1 VPPTRSSPH
10 TPGMSEVSIAPA
22 GGGDARAIASRRQLD
37 DASFRLYLELIEEG
51 NAWAARDQ
59 GETVGLALAH
69 ATGDEWY
76 VADLFVE
83 QSYRGAHVGQ
93 RLFDAVTSE
102 AGDLARAMLVEPG
115 DARAGAILLRRG
127 IALHAPVL
135 LLAGAVPREEELA
148 IMAAG
153 DYRFDV
159 GTIDPAA
166 HGFALDALDRDV
178 RGITRA
184 GDHLRFARSAAQAS
198 AFFLNGEF
206 VAYTYVWPHGR
217 IGPIAV
223 SSAAYLR
230 QVLAFSLLS
239 LQRAG
244 ASWASLLVPAGNV
257 RLSRIAL
264 VAGLK
269 IEGTRLFAS
278 DRTPADLS
286 RYAGFDSL
294 LF

>member
-1 VPPTRSSPH
+1 
-10 TPGMSEVSIAPA
+10 MAEISITPA
-22 GGGDARAIASRRQLD
+22 GVDDARAMASRRRLD
-37 DASFRLYLELIEEG
+37 DVSFRLYLELIEEG
-51 NAWAARDQ
+51 NAWAARDA
-59 GETVGLALAH
+59 GETVGIALAH
-69 ATGDEWY
+69 ASDEEWY

-83 QSYRGAHVGQ
+83 PSYRGAHVGQ
-93 RLFDAVTSE
+93 RLLDTATSDAGELT
-102 AGDLARAMLVEPG
+102 RTMLVDSH
-115 DARAGAILLRRG
+115 DASASAVVLRRR

-135 LLAGAVPREEELA
+135 QLAGAIPREEELA

-153 DYRFDV
+153 DYRFEV
-159 GTIDPAA
+159 GTIDPMA
-166 HGFALDALDRDV
+166 HGFALNALDRDV
-178 RGITRA
+178 RGTARA
-184 GDHLRFARSAAQAS
+184 GDHLRFARSAAQGS

-223 SSAAYLR
+223 ASATYLR

-244 ASWASLLVPAGNV
+244 ASWASLLVPATNV
-257 RLSRIAL
+257 RLLRIAL

-269 IEGTRLFAS
+269 IEDTRLFAS
-278 DRTPADLS
+278 DQTPAGLS